1 MDRRCWYV
9 LGLRY
14 ISASKTAEEMESAGF
29 ECFVPPKITNLLF
42 VHSEKEKI
50 DGFMMYESA
59 GRSLHYMRSLSD
71 GCPIVVPDKDM
82 LNFILVCRES
92 DVPIVMRECPK
103 VKIGDRVRVIDGP
116 LKGVEGNVV
125 RMRKQKRILVA
136 VSSIL
141 WVATAYVR
149 PELLEII
156 T

>member
-1 MDRRCWYV
+1 MGMRYV
-9 LGLRY
+9 
-14 ISASKTAEEMESAGF
+14 SACRTAEVMESAGF
-29 ECFVPPKITNLLF
+29 ECFVPPKIDNLLF

-50 DGFMMYESA
+50 DGFMMYEVA
-59 GRSLHYMRSLSD
+59 GKSLRYMRSLSD
-71 GCPIVVPDKDM
+71 GCPIVVPDRDM

-92 DVPIVMRECPK
+92 EVPIVMSECPK
-103 VKIGDRVRVIDGP
+103 VKLGDRVRVIDGP

-136 VSSIL
+136 VSSVL

-149 PELLEII
+149 PELIEII